1 MTYKV
6 KAWTN
11 QVFNAQPLYCY
22 LLCLYCLPQ
31 TTACPQPSGFAQK
44 SPCQWGL
51 SYVPYLKY
59 VALLL
64 ALSHSVL
71 FMFFVVLTSSWQ
83 YFEFF
88 PCLGIQLEC
97 QSCGSDYKF
106 HSLLCSLEFLAHSR
120 LSINIYWMK
129 ELINKGIYVL
139 CTLYFYFI
147 LKI

>member
-22 LLCLYCLPQ
+22 LLCLTLSSPDNCMPTAFRLCSKISLSMRPFLCTLPKI
-31 TTACPQPSGFAQK
+31 AQPS
-44 SPCQWGL
+44 SW
-51 SYVPYLKY
+51 PY
-59 VALLL
+59 
-64 ALSHSVL
+64 HTL
-71 FMFFVVLTSSWQ
+71 FSSCFFVVLTSSWQ

-88 PCLGIQLEC
+88 FSLSRIQLEC
-97 QSCGSDYKF
+97 QSCNGSDYKF
-106 HSLLCSLEFLAHSR
+106 HSLLCSLECLAHSR

-139 CTLYFYFI
+139 CTLYFI
-147 LKI
+147 LY